1 MHLALALLLAVS
13 TPALAQEP
21 PAGTPSEV
29 DMARAKE
36 LFENGQMLSDE
47 GHYEDAIVAWEESY
61 RLSGYPDLLWNIAGA
76 HEKLGSYK
84 KALEVLNRYRA
95 YAPAT
100 EREVLDRRLKAL
112 EERIA
117 ATPATTPPATTPVTT
132 TTTTTTTP
140 TVTTTLPVEPVL
152 PPEKASSPL
161 PFVFLGLG
169 AAGLG
174 FGAVEGFQAMGAL
187 GKVKELCQEED
198 GGYLC
203 AEDAQPAVDKHG
215 RTSTLSAV
223 GVGAGAVLAT
233 LGVVTI
239 TARF

>member
-1 MHLALALLLAVS
+1 MKLPMLFSFAFLSLAVVAKPAYAQE
-13 TPALAQEP
+13 TPAASD
-21 PAGTPSEV
+21 A

-47 GHYEDAIVAWEESY
+47 GHYEDAITAWEESY

-76 HEKLGSYK
+76 HEKLGNYK

-95 YAPAT
+95 YAPAS

-117 ATPATTPPATTPVTT
+117 SLP

-140 TVTTTLPVEPVL
+140 PVVTTTLPTAPIVEPA
-152 PPEKASSPL
+152 PPTKHRSPL

-174 FGAVEGFQAMGAL
+174 FGAVEGAQAMGAL
-187 GKVKELCQEED
+187 GTVKDLCKESD
-198 GGYLC
+198 AGYLC
-203 AEDAQPAVDKHG
+203 TDDAQPAVDKHG

-223 GVGAGAVLAT
+223 GVGAGAALAAV
-233 LGVVTI
+233 GMVTI
-239 TARF
+239 VARF